1 MTTKAELEQ
10 ELDERQ
16 DELAEL
22 KSLLN
27 VEEEFLETDGAIA
40 QFLSGWDDEEGTITL
55 YRAQGKGNKRNVFL
69 FSRGVT
75 EVTMPEVLESLRDD
89 YGGGLFRI
97 EGRDAEGAWIKGKI
111 KYLEVEAPKRP
122 LNPLRDEPSSAV
134 ETGGDMVTALA
145 AVLERSNEQN
155 REFMRLMIDTLKTSQ
170 PAPVDPAA
178 ASRSILEGL
187 VQMKELVGTPAPAS
201 SGMDIEAFLRIA
213 EFTREL
219 GGGAGEANGW
229 DALKSTISGL
239 APMLAQ
245 GMAAAG
251 AMPTLPAGAAGGA
264 PGGEPRRLSHDV
276 KPDPEP
282 GTSAALVDPAAAV
295 DPREL
300 QARFEVVFPLCISA
314 AQRDLDPAMYAC
326 LVLDQLGDD
335 VAVNMICQPGQ
346 LEAMLAQAP
355 ALQPLRPWFDELV
368 TAMLE
373 ERRQRVHDESSSQ
386 DTDDGSPHGDSAGAG
401 GDSSDASSDG
411 AASKTSPD

>member
-10 ELDERQ
+10 ELDQRQ
-16 DELAEL
+16 DELEEL

-27 VEEEFLETDGAIA
+27 VEEEFLETDGAIS

-122 LNPLRDEPSSAV
+122 LNPLREEQGAV
-134 ETGGDMVTALA
+134 AETGGDAITALA

-155 REFMRLMIDTLKTSQ
+155 RDFMRMMMDTLKAST
-170 PAPVDPAA
+170 PAAADPAA
-178 ASRSILEGL
+178 TSKSILEGL

-201 SGMDIEAFLRIA
+201 SGMDIETFLRIA

-219 GGGAGEANGW
+219 GGNAGEANGW
-229 DALKSTISGL
+229 DALKTTISGL

-245 GMAAAG
+245 GMASAG
-251 AMPTLPAGAAGGA
+251 AMPTLPPAAGGGA
-264 PGGEPRRLSHDV
+264 PGAAPRRLSHDD
-276 KPDPEP
+276 KPAPDP
-282 GTSAALVDPAAAV
+282 GTGAAAPDPAAAV

-300 QARFEVVFPLCISA
+300 QARFEAVFPLCISA
-314 AQRDLDPAMYAC
+314 AQRNLDPYVYAN
-326 LVLDQLGDD
+326 LVIDQLGLE
-335 VAVNMICQPGQ
+335 AALNMICQPGQ

-355 ALQPLRPWFDELV
+355 ALQQWRPWFDELV

-373 ERRQRVHDESSSQ
+373 ERNQRVHDEGSQ
-386 DTDDGSPHGDSAGAG
+386 NTDDDAAHGDPAGAG
-401 GDSSDASSDG
+401 GDTGDAASDG
-411 AASKTSPD
+411 AAGEASAD